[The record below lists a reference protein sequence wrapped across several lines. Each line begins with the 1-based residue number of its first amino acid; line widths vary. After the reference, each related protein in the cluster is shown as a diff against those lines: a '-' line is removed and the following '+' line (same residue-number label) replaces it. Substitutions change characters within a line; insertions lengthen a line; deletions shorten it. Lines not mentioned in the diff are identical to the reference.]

1 MRAVCAVPCGWNPGF
16 PGTADAAVGVQLLDK
31 QRLHH
36 VVPLHHMVSWAV
48 APEAIAEATC
58 IVGTKITRMPNTDET
73 KSNICY
79 ADFKIEV
86 VIPKRSVLVV

>member
-1 MRAVCAVPCGWNPGF
+1 MRAVCAVAVPCRWNSGF
-16 PGTADAAVGVQLLDK
+16 PGTADTAMGIQLLDK

-58 IVGTKITRMPNTDET
+58 I
-73 KSNICY
+73 
-79 ADFKIEV
+79 EV
-86 VIPKRSVLVV
+86 